1 VFERLL
7 GNIITDLE
15 NRTFKDAQT
24 LDEFLGVKW
33 ARMIVK
39 LVVMQVRREYDVVIT
54 KAMKKET
61 AEARMV
67 EEFEKLP
74 DNVSL

>member
-1 VFERLL
+1 MFERLL